1 MRLLIRTNV
10 PAFQNDL
17 GDVVRL
23 FFGEGTAVYDLAADS
38 DAAIKGTLSHE
49 QRESGGLWHASVT
62 LNLGGESYERTL
74 TEPVQP
80 GSPVEIRRLT
90 KRLAKRA
97 AYLVLKSATGRVLPW
112 GSLTGIRPTRLFR
125 QQLESGRTRDEAR
138 QMFLTDFDVTPG
150 RVSLLEEILD
160 TQDGYMDVSPDTVD
174 LYIGIPFCTTRC
186 SYCSFSSG
194 VIGDGHLVE
203 PYLSALLRELS
214 GTADLLA
221 AHGLHV
227 HTAYIGGGTPTS
239 LTADQL
245 ERLLSE
251 TSEAFPEITEWTVEA
266 GRPDTI
272 DRAKLAVMRRFPVT
286 RISINPQSMNDET
299 LIAIG
304 RAHTAEQC
312 ILAYRMAREMGF
324 TDINMDTITALPG
337 ENLDMFRHTL
347 DVIRDLRPDSLTVHT
362 LAIKHSSRLHEIRYE
377 QRVDEMIRQM
387 ADEGRAC
394 AADLGM
400 RAYYLYRQKYM
411 ASNLE
416 NVGYALPGKICRYNI
431 DNMEETAS
439 VLALGA
445 GGISKRIMGRDQRIL
460 RAPNVS
466 NIETYI
472 ERVDEMIRRKAEMLD
487 AVPES
492 SEG

>member
-1 MRLLIRTNV
+1 MRIAISTNV

-23 FFGEGTAVYDLAADS
+23 FFGEGTAVPAADAEA
-38 DAAIKGTLSHE
+38 DAAGTLSHLMSE
-49 QRESGGLWHASVT
+49 ADGVWQSHVT
-62 LNLGGESYERTL
+62 LVLDGRRYENTL
-74 TEPVQP
+74 SQP
-80 GSPVEIRRLT
+80 MQSGTPVETRRLT
-90 KRLAKRA
+90 KRLAKRS
-97 AYLVLKSATGRVLPW
+97 AYLALKTATGRILPW

-125 QQLESGRTRDEAR
+125 QQMEGGRTREETR
-138 QMFLTDFDVTPG
+138 VMFRNDFDVSPD
-150 RVSLLEEILD
+150 RLSLLEEILN
-160 TQDGYMDVSPDTVD
+160 TQDGYMEQPADTVD

-194 VIGDGHLVE
+194 VIGDGRLVE
-203 PYLSALLRELS
+203 PYLSALLTELR
-214 GTADLLA
+214 GTADLLSQR
-221 AHGLHV
+221 GLNV
-227 HTAYIGGGTPTS
+227 HTLYIGGGTPTS
-239 LTADQL
+239 LSADQL
-245 ERLLSE
+245 ERLLATAAES
-251 TSEAFPEITEWTVEA
+251 FPEITEWTVEA

-272 DRAKLAVMRRFPVT
+272 DLAKLSVMRRYPVT

-299 LIAIG
+299 LAAIG

-312 ILAYRMAREMGF
+312 IAAYHLAREMGF

-337 ENLDMFRHTL
+337 EDLDMFRHTL
-347 DVIRDLRPDSLTVHT
+347 DVIRGLRPDSLTVHT
-362 LAIKHSSRLHEIRYE
+362 LAIKHSSKLHEIRYE
-377 QRVDEMIRQM
+377 QRVDEMILRM

-394 AADLGM
+394 AHDLGM
-400 RAYYLYRQKYM
+400 RAYYMYRQKYM

-472 ERVDEMIRRKAEMLD
+472 ARTDEMIRRKADMLD
-487 AVPES
+487 AVPEN
-492 SEG
+492 GG